1 MCRKE
6 NEVMSLIQQQKLKQQ
21 QRLSPQQLLIIKM
34 LELPALEIE
43 ESIKQELD
51 ENPAL
56 EEGKELS
63 DEQDNDFDA
72 DENSMDTNNPNDD
85 LALGDYMSEDDIP
98 EYKLAEISNREER
111 KEITPYNNQQS
122 LSDYLLYQLE
132 LSELSEREKKIGE
145 YIIGNIDN
153 DGYLRRSL
161 NLIGDD
167 IAFQID
173 EEVDN
178 KELSKMLSLIQQFDP
193 PGVGAENLKECL
205 LLQLRKKSK
214 TKDVILAEAILKDYF
229 TSFSRKHFEKI
240 KKSLNISQKQLKI
253 IIQLITS
260 LNPKPGSNWDDSMTT
275 VMNRITPDFIVETMN
290 EGITLILNNRG
301 IPDLRINR
309 EYSNLLKDYAGNVSN
324 QTPDMRDAV
333 LFVKQK
339 IDAAQSFIE
348 AIRQRQELL
357 QRTMEVIMRLQ
368 QDFFLTGDES
378 KLQPM
383 ILKDVASKAG
393 YDISTVSRVSNSK
406 YVQTNFGIYPLKFF
420 FSESTQTESGETIST
435 RKIKQAIKE
444 IILSENK
451 KKPVTDEELTT
462 VLQSKGFII
471 ARRTVAKYR
480 EQLNIP
486 VARLRKEM

>member
-1 MCRKE
+1 
-6 NEVMSLIQQQKLKQQ
+6 
-21 QRLSPQQLLIIKM
+21 M

-63 DEQDNDFDA
+63 DDQDDDFGD
-72 DENSMDTNNPNDD
+72 DENITDSNNPNED

-122 LSDYLLYQLE
+122 LSDYLIYQLE
-132 LSELSEREKKIGE
+132 LSELSERKRKIGE

-153 DGYLRRSL
+153 DGYLRRNL
-161 NLIGDD
+161 ALIGDD
-167 IAFQID
+167 IAFQLNED
-173 EEVDN
+173 VDN
-178 KELSKMLSLIQQFDP
+178 KELSEMLNLIQQFDP
-193 PGVGAENLKECL
+193 PGIGAENLKDCL
-205 LLQLRKKSK
+205 LLQLRKKPK
-214 TKDVILAEAILKDYF
+214 TKDVILAEAILKDFF
-229 TSFSRKHFEKI
+229 TAFSRKHFEKI
-240 KKSLNISQKQLKI
+240 KKALNISQKQLKT

-275 VMNRITPDFIVETMN
+275 VMNRVTPDFIVETMN
-290 EGITLILNNRG
+290 EGITLTLNNRG

-309 EYSNLLKDYAGNVSN
+309 EYSNLLKDYAGNVTN
-324 QTPDMRDAV
+324 QTHDMRDAV

-339 IDAAQSFIE
+339 IDAAQNFIE

-357 QRTMEVIMRLQ
+357 QRTMEVILKIQ

-378 KLQPM
+378 RLQPM
-383 ILKDVASKAG
+383 ILKDVALKAG

-435 RKIKQAIKE
+435 RKIKQVIKE
-444 IILSENK
+444 TINTENK

-462 VLQSKGFII
+462 VLQSKGFLT